1 MNTSYL
7 FRKLL
12 GTVLAILLLMGVV
25 SAPVFAEPTRQDDET
40 MPVHLIIGVDGDWSA
55 IAVNRSSWDDFSITN
70 GIHSGM
76 ALQSRDYVE
85 VSGDNALIILCSDLS
100 TTELFANGV
109 PECETADTPAFM
121 NMDKP
126 VWSFENEQ
134 VLVGSDALVMPDDL
148 ANSDMIPVLADEAT
162 RTEVGDILTNIAG
175 LGLDDSTLPYVS
187 AYALASRGFYLDAV
201 NAMLTSEDLQC
212 SDRRNFVEVSDGNS
226 VYENPSVY
234 LRMGEWYAILGNPE
248 VSTRY
253 LQCAVDLAETNGDA
267 LSAGLGYSRLAAVSD
282 DAEQRTAYYQTAIE
296 AFNSLSADAAVESLL
311 DTCGSAN
318 CTAP

>member
-25 SAPVFAEPTRQDDET
+25 SAPVFAEPTRQNDET

-55 IAVNRSSWDDFSITN
+55 IAVNRSTWDDFSITN
-70 GIHSGM
+70 GVHPGM

-109 PECETADTPAFM
+109 PECDNTDTPAFI

-126 VWSFENEQ
+126 VWTFENEQ
-134 VLVGSDALVMPDDL
+134 VLVESDEFLMPDDL
-148 ANSDMIPVLADEAT
+148 ADSDKVPVLADEAT
-162 RTEVGDILTNIAG
+162 RGEIVALLENLLAVDMDFDTQAFVG
-175 LGLDDSTLPYVS
+175 S
-187 AYALASRGFYLDAV
+187 YALASHGFYLDAV
-201 NAMLTSEDLQC
+201 NTMLTVETLQC

-226 VYENPSVY
+226 IYESPSVY
-234 LRMGEWYAILGNPE
+234 LRMGEWYAILGNLD
-248 VSTRY
+248 VSARY
-253 LQCAVDLAETNGDA
+253 LQCAADLAEENGDA
-267 LSAGLGYSRLAAVSD
+267 LSAGLAYSRLAVVST
-282 DAEQRTAYYQTAIE
+282 DATQRTAYYQTAIE
-296 AFNSLSADAAVESLL
+296 AFNSLSADVAVENLL
-311 DTCGSAN
+311 DACGSAN